1 MPLDRQTRSG
11 PNLKGSSMTRTVLFA
26 NAQAN
31 GTSAGQRTPP
41 SSSLGR
47 QVLDSAKAILATLTF
62 ASNSGRPS
70 SWLTPAIQR
79 NMSVRAQRL
88 MRADY

>member
-1 MPLDRQTRSG
+1 
-11 PNLKGSSMTRTVLFA
+11 MTRTALFA

-31 GTSAGQRTPP
+31 GTSAGQRTSP
-41 SSSLGR
+41 SPSLVR
-47 QVLDSAKAILATLTF
+47 QVLDSAKVMLATLIF
-62 ASNSGRPS
+62 ANGAGQPAA
-70 SWLTPAIQR
+70 WLTPVIQR